1 MRPALLQERGIKMT
15 TTNRISRTRRKRN
28 TGTLN
33 VKINACQECGNKK
46 PLLKVWFDKNFFIK
60 CENCGNVL
68 YGSIQDGILE
78 TVKKWNA
85 RNSGK

>member
-15 TTNRISRTRRKRN
+15 TTNRTSRTRRKRN

-46 PLLKVWFDKNFFIK
+46 PRLKVDKNFSSSVKAVARFYTAAYKMAYWSLLKSGMREIA
-60 CENCGNVL
+60 GN
-68 YGSIQDGILE
+68 D
-78 TVKKWNA
+78 
-85 RNSGK
+85 

>member
-15 TTNRISRTRRKRN
+15 TTSRTSRTRRKRN

-46 PLLKVWFDKNFFIK
+46 PRLKVDKNFFIQ
-60 CENCGNVL
+60 CESCGKVL
-68 YGSIQDGILE
+68 YGSVQDGILE
-78 TVKKWNA
+78 LVKKWNA
-85 RNSGK
+85 RNIGK